1 MSAKKYV
8 LEYNIY
14 NLFENELDKHLKVIF
29 DYSFAH
35 LRAHQEERAEYY
47 SIMYIIYIIN

>member
-1 MSAKKYV
+1 MYR
-8 LEYNIY
+8 YH
-14 NLFENELDKHLKVIF
+14 LFENELDKHLSVIF

-47 SIMYIIYIIN
+47 YILYMYRYEEEKNTFL